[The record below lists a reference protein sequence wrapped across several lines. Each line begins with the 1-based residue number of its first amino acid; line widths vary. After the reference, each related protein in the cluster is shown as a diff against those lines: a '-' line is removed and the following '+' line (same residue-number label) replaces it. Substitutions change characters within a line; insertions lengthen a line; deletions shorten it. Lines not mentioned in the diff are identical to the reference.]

1 MVWAEFWSCGNNW
14 PVITSDKVSL
24 LSTERYES
32 EFWVSISVVE
42 LQPLEKVEQQFLFFQ
57 GCSPVKHPGVILKQ
71 PAMVVNIEEIFSH
84 PRSRFL
90 ALCVIAPFS
99 YFRKASCGAPLCFQG
114 PPPASSYALRS
125 KFIDQKRKLW
135 KGCPSPEHLS

>member
-24 LSTERYES
+24 RSTERYES

-42 LQPLEKVEQQFLFFQ
+42 FKPLEKVEQQFLFFQ
-57 GCSPVKHPGVILKQ
+57 GCSPVKHPGVILEQ
-71 PAMVVNIEEIFSH
+71 ATMVVNIEEIFSH
-84 PRSRFL
+84 PRTGLL

-99 YFRKASCGAPLCFQG
+99 HLRKASCGAAFSFQG
-114 PPPASSYALRS
+114 PTAVTSYALRG
-125 KFIDQKRKLW
+125 KFIDQERILW
-135 KGCPSPEHLS
+135 KGCPTP

>member
-24 LSTERYES
+24 LSTERKES
-32 EFWVSISVVE
+32 EFWVFISVVE
-42 LQPLEKVEQQFLFFQ
+42 FKPLEKVEQQFLFFQ

-84 PRSRFL
+84 PWTGLL
-90 ALCVIAPFS
+90 ALCVIAPFCN
-99 YFRKASCGAPLCFQG
+99 FRKASCGAPLCFQG
-114 PPPASSYALRS
+114 PPAASSYALRS
-125 KFIDQKRKLW
+125 KLVDQERKL
-135 KGCPSPEHLS
+135 